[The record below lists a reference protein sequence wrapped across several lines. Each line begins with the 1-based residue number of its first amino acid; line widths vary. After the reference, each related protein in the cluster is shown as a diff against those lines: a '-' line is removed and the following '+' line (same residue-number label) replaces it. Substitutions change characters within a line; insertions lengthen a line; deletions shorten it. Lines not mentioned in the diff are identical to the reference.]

1 MINDYDK
8 EVNWGREFGE
18 KIADKFNLMQIEIED
33 KYYAKDF
40 SDFVKGTA
48 RMSKSTLHQKTSLPS
63 LTYYVSKSHGKIF

>member
-40 SDFVKGTA
+40 SDFVKAYGTECYKEYLT
-48 RMSKSTLHQKTSLPS
+48 SKNVVTV
-63 LTYYVSKSHGKIF
+63 LTYHGKFNGKIF